1 MSPPCEQMVT
11 LYHAGFAVLKSA
23 TPQDDELRGTIW
35 CNAYHA
41 HQSFGAEI
49 ILRHWKLESR
59 FPRLSAVLFLN
70 SSVDIST
77 AEGSNYRICLRAL

>member
-1 MSPPCEQMVT
+1 MSRWSILIT
-11 LYHAGFAVLKSA
+11 LALLFSNRPRRK
-23 TPQDDELRGTIW
+23 DDELRGTVW